1 MVSPLESTL
10 KYLPPT
16 PQQQKKTVH
25 EKKRDTCRREG
36 ERGGGHLS
44 LFSLLFSLFIIHIFK
59 QKRERERDATEV
71 LAEMS
76 APREMRSSHVSE

>member
-1 MVSPLESTL
+1 MGSPLESTL

-16 PQQQKKTVH
+16 PQQTKKQYTKKKEIHVG
-25 EKKRDTCRREG
+25 EK
-36 ERGGGHLS
+36 ERGGGGHLS

-59 QKRERERDATEV
+59 QKRERDATLS